1 MLSHGRGEDNKAGAA
16 NPVGLAYTIGADAD
30 ADTDANVDA
39 ATAEC

>member
-30 ADTDANVDA
+30 ADANADA